1 MRFNPGRILLC
12 SILLSL
18 VAGLATAQTT
28 DAAKVFHGAIY
39 VESYNQV
46 MVIAVDSDERGGR
59 DGSADNVFVVATP
72 EPFMT
77 PLSYRWTN
85 ADLVFKASGIMITS
99 PAERE
104 TLIVTFRRDIPRAN
118 FVAPADFHTTRV
130 GNAIG
135 LAHHSSLAYDY
146 PMEAM
151 PSNHGHSSRRVA
163 GELYGDEGWTRQ
175 PFQNDWDMGG
185 AAGGCTSGGSGSL
198 SCSVSGCAATS
209 YKNDCSVSCIGS
221 GYYACC
227 NCGSCVCLRYDGR
240 T

>member
-1 MRFNPGRILLC
+1 MSYKPGRILLC

-39 VESYNQV
+39 VASYNQV
-46 MVIAVDSDERGGR
+46 MVIAVDSDDNGN
-59 DGSADNVFVVATP
+59 ADSVFVVATA
-72 EPFMT
+72 EPFVT

-85 ADLVFKASGIMITS
+85 ANLVFKASGILVTS

-104 TLIVTFRRDIPRAN
+104 ALIVTFRRDVPRAN
-118 FVAPADFHTTRV
+118 FVAPADFHVTRV

-146 PMEAM
+146 PMESM
-151 PSNHGHSSRRVA
+151 PSDRGHSSRRVSS
-163 GELYGDEGWTRQ
+163 EWTSDGWTRE
-175 PFQNDWDMGG
+175 PFQNDWNMDG
-185 AAGGCTSGGSGSL
+185 AAGGCTSGGSGSV
-198 SCSVSGCAATS
+198 SCSINGCAATS
-209 YKNDCSVSCIGS
+209 YKNDCSVSCIT

-227 NCGSCVCLRYDGR
+227 NCGSCTCLRYDGR
-240 T
+240 P